1 MCLSLPS
8 SSRLHAYCL
17 KSLQMLISTKVLMP
31 NWDEMTQ
38 KVVFYLLKKFCLN
51 FTVHLI
57 D

>member
-31 NWDEMTQ
+31 NWDEMTE